1 MVTSPSVSLCVI
13 HCMPCIV
20 TDYKPQLFKCQT
32 KINADVSDP
41 VPMAAVVGVTLSLL
55 IIFLLL
61 VITLLV
67 AYKKEKLCFKGKNLD
82 QTITL

>member
-1 MVTSPSVSLCVI
+1 MVTSVSKCVT

-20 TDYKPQLFKCQT
+20 THYKPHWFKCQT
-32 KINADVSDP
+32 KINPDVSDP

-61 VITLLV
+61 VITLLI
-67 AYKKEKLCFKGKNLD
+67 AYKKEKMCFKGE
-82 QTITL
+82 